1 MNFLYR
7 YAAPQNFYVLAGRI
21 IPWAAIL
28 AFLLFLVGAYVGFF
42 LAPTDAQQGEGY
54 RIIFP
59 ACARVLDVHADLSGH
74 GFLVLDLPGFSIVVP
89 PP

>member
-42 LAPTDAQQGEGY
+42 LAPTDFQQGEGY
-54 RIIFP
+54 RIIF
-59 ACARVLDVHADLSGH
+59 LH
-74 GFLVLDLPGFSIVVP
+74 VP
-89 PP
+89 VSWMSMLIQAF